1 MMSAKKRILEL
12 IEHMDEVQLAQ
23 VVEVM
28 EQLVVGNESTL
39 AESKPVYRIE
49 DISLNRSKLVKEMTV
64 EELETVIFSMVR
76 KAIEE
81 FHADDPDEGLMLRED
96 FLKELELARKEINQG
111 DIVSMEELA
120 QELGMEL

>member
-64 EELETVIFSMVR
+64 EELEAVIFSMVR